1 MKKTNNYSIFQYV
14 NGNRDINPGHVR
26 KLVQS
31 ISKQNLLEFNPIMVG
46 SDMVIIDGQH
56 RLAAAKELGL
66 PIYYNQVTG
75 DLDTVILMNNNSKNW
90 SVSDFVN
97 SYIELGN
104 ENYQILK
111 DFKQKWG
118 VAYTTATRLLAGVKI
133 NDAGGRTEDLRNGD
147 FKVDPN
153 NNAEQLMVWID
164 SFSDF
169 ADAVIR
175 RNRSFISAVEEL
187 VSKGEITKAGLKHKL
202 EVAGKLL
209 FRQNTKQDYLRQL
222 ESIIN
227 YKSRAKI
234 RLY

>member
-1 MKKTNNYSIFQYV
+1 MKKTYNYDIFKYV
-14 NGNRDINPGHVR
+14 NGNRDVNPGHVR

-46 SDMVIIDGQH
+46 SDMVILDGQH
-56 RLAAAKELGL
+56 RLAAAAELNV
-66 PIYYNQVTG
+66 PIYYNEVPG

-90 SVSDFVN
+90 NIEDFVN
-97 SYIELGN
+97 SYIELGH
-104 ENYQILK
+104 EDYQVLK

-118 VAYTTATRLLAGVKI
+118 VAYTTATRLLAGTKI
-133 NDAGGRTEDLRNGD
+133 NDRGGDTDDLRNGK
-147 FKVDPN
+147 FKVDPT
-153 NNAEQLMVWID
+153 NNAEQLMIWID
-164 SFSDF
+164 SFSDY